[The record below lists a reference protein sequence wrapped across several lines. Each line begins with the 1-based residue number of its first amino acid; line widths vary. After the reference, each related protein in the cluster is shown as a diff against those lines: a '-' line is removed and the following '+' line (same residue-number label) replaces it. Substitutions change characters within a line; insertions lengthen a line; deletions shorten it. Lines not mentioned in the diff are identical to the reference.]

1 MSRYSKTK
9 EKYLLTFYGIH
20 DDNSPDVLFNITNQG
35 TANYTSVP
43 TITIT
48 PTPASAGVG
57 MKVTCT
63 LTAGKVTSLTLLNKG
78 YGYSRSTSLA
88 LAFSGGGGTG
98 AAATVTLVH
107 KGYSKTI
114 DNLTTFENCKRYR
127 FNLNSLFSNVQ
138 LGLNSVVV
146 VDSVSIPGLITAV
159 ADPFKYVR
167 ICDISDNVYDTERKD
182 NNSAIVLISKS
193 VNTFTDFT
201 FLKNSKKFR
210 IPPNYLSKGYV
221 EFEVA
226 LQVSSTI
233 AANVRFI
240 DSDFVISIVVYEE
253 DFEDSNDTLLA
264 APVPREPPNKYF
276 NNYFPNYNNT

>member
-20 DDNSPDVLFNITNQG
+20 DENAPDVLFAITNQG

-48 PTPASAGVG
+48 PTPANAGVG
-57 MKVTCT
+57 LRATCI
-63 LTAGKVTSLTLLNKG
+63 LTAGKVTSITLLSKG
-78 YGYSRSTSLA
+78 YGYSRATSLA
-88 LAFSGGGGTG
+88 LAFSGGGGAG
-98 AAATVTLVH
+98 AVATATLVH
-107 KGYSKTI
+107 KGYSRTI

-127 FNLNSLFSNVQ
+127 FNLNNLFCNVQ
-138 LGLNSVVV
+138 LGLNAVVV
-146 VDSVSIPGLITAV
+146 VDSISTPAPVTAI
-159 ADPFKYVR
+159 ADSFRYVR

-182 NNSAIVLISKS
+182 NNNPIVLISKN
-193 VNTFTDFT
+193 VNSYTDFT

-210 IPPNYLSKGYV
+210 IPPNFLSKGYV

-226 LQVSSTI
+226 LQVSSIIT
-233 AANVRFI
+233 ANVRFI
-240 DSDFVISIVVYEE
+240 DSDFVVSIVVYEE

-264 APVPREPPNKYF
+264 PPVPNQPPNKYF
-276 NNYFPNYNNT
+276 NNYYPNYNNT